1 MLRRRKTDIV
11 NGKPLIELP
20 ERHLSIV
27 PCDFDEDE
35 RQFYFALENK
45 IDEAMQKFVKND
57 EVMKNYTNVM
67 VLLLRLRQGE
77 FTINLPFCIL
87 MAGKACN
94 HPSLVSKDYNT
105 DREAIDTRPAP
116 KDDQEDEELTT
127 MFQQLE
133 VSKDKKCQ
141 LCQDEYINL
150 VVSRFEHLLTSYHF
164 RLTTENIAKDG
175 EHCNDCIEIARKA
188 RRKSMPPNKDSNLPP
203 DSAKIRKLLE
213 LLKEIKSRETD
224 EGEPT
229 GEKTIVFSQFTT
241 MLDLIQPFL
250 KEAGIAFVRCEL
262 PFSRLQN
269 RSPTRRLRP
278 KMTGACPRISV
289 RSA

>member
-45 IDEAMQKFVKND
+45 IDEAMKKFVKNN

-77 FTINLPFCIL
+77 STIKSTTLPFCVL
-87 MAGKACN
+87 MVREACN

-105 DREAIDTRPAP
+105 DREAIESRPAP
-116 KDDQEDEELTT
+116 KDDQEDEDLTT
-127 MFQQLE
+127 MFQQLV
-133 VSKDKKCQ
+133 VSKGKKCQ
-141 LCQDEYINL
+141 LCQDEYISL
-150 VVSRFEHLLTSYHF
+150 VVSRFGHLLTSYRS

-175 EHCNDCIEIARKA
+175 DHCNDCIELARKA
-188 RRKSMPPNKDSNLPP
+188 RRKSLSPNKDSNLPP

-213 LLKEIKSRETD
+213 LLKEIKSREND

-229 GEKTIVFSQFTT
+229 EEKTIVFSQFTT

-250 KEAGIAFVRCEL
+250 KEAGIGFVRCEL
-262 PFSRLQN
+262 SSRL
-269 RSPTRRLRP
+269 
-278 KMTGACPRISV
+278 
-289 RSA
+289 